1 MDTNKLYKPA
11 LKKTKLMKSGYFLV
25 SKIEE
30 NFRIAITDL
39 KTYC

>member
-1 MDTNKLYKPA
+1 
-11 LKKTKLMKSGYFLV
+11 MKSGYFLV

-39 KTYC
+39 KTLLKKVMAPAVLNTT